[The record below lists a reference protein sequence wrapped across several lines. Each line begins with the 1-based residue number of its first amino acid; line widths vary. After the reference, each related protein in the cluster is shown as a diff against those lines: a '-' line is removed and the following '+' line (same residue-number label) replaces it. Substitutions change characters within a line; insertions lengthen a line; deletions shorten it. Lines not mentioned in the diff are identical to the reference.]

1 MHDHNLF
8 INKTHGIQFHKI
20 NHNPVAFQYILLQTQ
35 SQSNSYKINYQINS
49 QDFLYSIYF
58 SHS

>member
-20 NHNPVAFQYILLQTQ
+20 NHNHVVFQYILLQTQ

-49 QDFLYSIYF
+49 QDFLYSIY
-58 SHS
+58 